1 MKSKKIIH
9 LITTIER
16 GGAEKQLLTLVRE
29 QVRSG
34 IDVEVF
40 YLKGAPELKHE
51 FENCGATVNQ
61 SLLKKSFINQIIT
74 LRKQLTQDQTPV
86 HAHLPKSELLASLSC
101 LKGRFIFTR
110 HNSEAF
116 WPGAPKILSNVL
128 ARFVAKRSVSGVCI
142 SNAVKDYVIQR
153 GELSKEYDLK
163 TIYYGFEKI
172 EQSHTKT
179 LIEIK
184 DQLGVKPG
192 VLRLGSIGRLVR
204 QKDYPTLLRAMKQV
218 IDSGID
224 AELFIVGEGAEKD
237 NFVELTLE
245 LGIHE
250 RVNWLGRTPFVNEFL
265 SQLDLFVLPS
275 IYEGFGLVLLEAM
288 QANKPILATNNS
300 SIPEVLGKDYAG
312 LFETSNV
319 EKLSGLIRKV
329 LLEDVFA
336 KQLVSNYANRLDIF
350 KPEVMAEKLLRI
362 YEKAGF

>member
-29 QVRSG
+29 QIKSG
-34 IDVEVF
+34 LGVEVF
-40 YLKGAPELKHE
+40 YLKGAPELKQE
-51 FENCGATVNQ
+51 FENCGANVNQ
-61 SLLKKSFINQIIT
+61 TLLKKSFIQQVFT
-74 LRKQLTQDQTPV
+74 LRKHLNQDLAPV

-101 LKGRFIFTR
+101 SKGMFIFTR

-116 WPGAPKILSNVL
+116 WPGAPKILSNLL
-128 ARFVAKRSVSGVCI
+128 ARFVAKRSTSGVCI
-142 SNAVKDYVIQR
+142 SDAVKDYVIQR

-172 EQSHTKT
+172 EQLDTKA
-179 LIEIK
+179 LAEIK
-184 DQLGVKPG
+184 DQLIVKPG
-192 VLRLGSIGRLVR
+192 VLRVGSIGRLVR
-204 QKDYPTLLRAMKQV
+204 QKDYPTLLSAMKQV
-218 IDSGID
+218 VDSGID
-224 AELFIVGEGAEKD
+224 AELFIVGDGAEKD
-237 NFVELTLE
+237 NFVELTLD
-245 LGIHE
+245 LGINE
-250 RVNWLGRTPFVNEFL
+250 RVHWLGRTPFVNEFL

-319 EKLSGLIRKV
+319 EKLSGLIKKV
-329 LLEDVFA
+329 LLEDAFA
-336 KQLVSNYANRLDIF
+336 KQLVSNYASRLDDF
-350 KPEVMAEKLLRI
+350 TPEVMAEKLLRV
-362 YEKAGF
+362 YEKSGF

>member
-29 QVRSG
+29 QVKSG
-34 IDVEVF
+34 IGVEVF
-40 YLKGAPELKHE
+40 YLKGAPELKQE
-51 FENCGATVNQ
+51 FENCGAVVNQ
-61 SLLKKSFINQIIT
+61 TLLKKSFFQQVVT
-74 LRKQLTQDQTPV
+74 LRKYLNQDPAPV

-101 LKGRFIFTR
+101 SRGMLIFTR

-116 WPGAPKILSNVL
+116 WPGAPKIFSNVL

-142 SNAVKDYVIQR
+142 SNAVKDFVIQR
-153 GELSKEYDLK
+153 GELSKDYDLE

-172 EQSHTKT
+172 EQLDAKA
-179 LIEIK
+179 LAEIK
-184 DQLGVKPG
+184 DQLRVKPG
-192 VLRLGSIGRLVR
+192 VLRVGSIGRLVR
-204 QKDYPTLLRAMKQV
+204 QKDYPTLLSAMKQV

-224 AELFIVGEGAEKD
+224 AELFILGEGAEKD
-237 NFVELTLE
+237 NFTELSLD

-250 RVNWLGRTPFVNEFL
+250 RVHWLGRTPFVNEFL

-288 QANKPILATNNS
+288 QANKPVLATNNS
-300 SIPEVLGKDYAG
+300 SIPEVLGRDYAG

-319 EKLSGLIRKV
+319 EKLSGLIKKV
-329 LLEDVFA
+329 LLEDAFA
-336 KQLVSNYANRLDIF
+336 KQLVSNYSKRLDIF
-350 KPEVMAEKLLRI
+350 KPEVMAEKLSDV
-362 YEKAGF
+362 YEKSGF

>member
-1 MKSKKIIH
+1 MKSKRIIH

-29 QVRSG
+29 QVKSG
-34 IDVEVF
+34 LGVEVF

-51 FENCGATVNQ
+51 FEYCGAAVNQ
-61 SLLKKSFINQIIT
+61 ILLKKSFIRQVFT
-74 LRKQLTQDQTPV
+74 LRKHLNQDEAPV
-86 HAHLPKSELLASLSC
+86 HAHLPKSEILAFLSC
-101 LKGRFIFTR
+101 SKGMFIFTR

-128 ARFVAKRSVSGVCI
+128 SRFVAKRSASGVCI

-172 EQSHTKT
+172 EQLDTKA
-179 LIEIK
+179 LAEIK
-184 DQLGVKPG
+184 SQLMVKPG
-192 VLRLGSIGRLVR
+192 VLRVGSIGRLVR
-204 QKDYPTLLRAMKQV
+204 QKDYPTLLSAMKQV

-224 AELFIVGEGAEKD
+224 AELFIAGEGIEKD
-237 NFVELTLE
+237 NLVELTLK
-245 LGIHE
+245 LGINK
-250 RVNWLGRTPFVNEFL
+250 RVHWLGRTPFIKEFL

-288 QANKPILATNNS
+288 QANKPIIATNNS
-300 SIPEVLGKDYAG
+300 SIPEVLGKDYEG
-312 LFETSNV
+312 LFETSNSK
-319 EKLSGLIRKV
+319 ELSGLIRKV
-329 LLEDVFA
+329 LLEDAFT
-336 KQLVSNYANRLDIF
+336 KQLLSNYAEKLGIF
-350 KPEVMAEKLLRI
+350 KPEVMAGKLLRV

>member
-29 QVRSG
+29 QVKSG
-34 IDVEVF
+34 LSVEVF
-40 YLKGAPELKHE
+40 YLKGTPELKQE
-51 FENCGATVNQ
+51 FENCRAAVNQ
-61 SLLKKSFINQIIT
+61 TLLNKSFIQQVFT
-74 LRKQLTQDQTPV
+74 LRKQLNQDQVPV

-101 LKGRFIFTR
+101 SKGMLIFTR
-110 HNSEAF
+110 HNSEEF
-116 WPGAPKILSNVL
+116 WPGVPKMLSNL
-128 ARFVAKRSVSGVCI
+128 LSRFVSKRSASGVCI
-142 SNAVKDYVIQR
+142 SIAVKDYVIQR
-153 GELSKEYDLK
+153 GELRKEYDLE

-172 EQSHTKT
+172 EQLDTKA
-179 LIEIK
+179 LAEIK
-184 DQLGVKPG
+184 DQLIVKPG
-192 VLRLGSIGRLVR
+192 VLRVGSIGRLVR
-204 QKDYPTLLRAMKQV
+204 QKDYPTLLSAMRQV

-224 AELFIVGEGAEKD
+224 AELFIVGEGTEKD
-237 NFVELTLE
+237 NLVELTLE

-250 RVNWLGRTPFVNEFL
+250 RVHWLGRTPFVNEFL

-319 EKLSGLIRKV
+319 EKLSGLIRKL

-336 KQLVSNYANRLDIF
+336 NQLVSNYASRLDIF
-350 KPEVMAEKLLRI
+350 KPEVMAEKLFRI

>member
-29 QVRSG
+29 QVRTELN
-34 IDVEVF
+34 VEVL
-40 YLKGAPELKHE
+40 YLKGAPELKQE
-51 FENCGATVNQ
+51 FENCGASVNQ
-61 SLLKKSFINQIIT
+61 TLLKKSFIQQVFI
-74 LRKQLTQDQTPV
+74 LRKHLNQNQTPI

-101 LKGRFIFTR
+101 PKGMFIFTR

-116 WPGAPKILSNVL
+116 WPGAPKIISNVL
-128 ARFVAKRSVSGVCI
+128 SRLVAKRSASGVCI

-172 EQSHTKT
+172 EQLGTKG
-179 LIEIK
+179 LAEIK
-184 DQLGVKPG
+184 DKLIVKPG
-192 VLRLGSIGRLVR
+192 VLRVGSIGRLVR

-218 IDSGID
+218 FDSGVE
-224 AELFIVGEGAEKD
+224 AELFIVGEGTEKD
-237 NFVELTLE
+237 NLVELTLE

-250 RVNWLGRTPFVNEFL
+250 RVHWLGRTPFVNEFL

-300 SIPEVLGKDYAG
+300 SIPEVLSKDYVG

-319 EKLSGLIRKV
+319 EKLSGLIKKV
-329 LLEDVFA
+329 LLEDAFA
-336 KQLVSNYANRLDIF
+336 KQLVLNYSKRLDIF
-350 KPEVMAEKLLRI
+350 KPEVMAEKLLHV
-362 YEKAGF
+362 YEKSGF

>member
-16 GGAEKQLLTLVRE
+16 GGAEKQLLTVVRQ
-29 QVRSG
+29 QVKSG
-34 IDVEVF
+34 LGVEVF
-40 YLKGAPELKHE
+40 YLKGAPELKQE
-51 FENCGATVNQ
+51 FENCGAAVNQ
-61 SLLKKSFINQIIT
+61 TLLKKSFLQQVFT
-74 LRKQLTQDQTPV
+74 LRKHLNQDPAPV

-101 LKGRFIFTR
+101 RKGRFIFSR

-128 ARFVAKRSVSGVCI
+128 ARFVAKRTVSGACI

-153 GELSKEYDLK
+153 GELSKKYDLK

-172 EQSHTKT
+172 EKLDTKA
-179 LIEIK
+179 LVEIK
-184 DQLGVKPG
+184 DQLRVKPG
-192 VLRLGSIGRLVR
+192 VLRVGAIGRLVK
-204 QKDYPTLLRAMKQV
+204 QKDYPTLLSAMKQI
-218 IDSGID
+218 IDSRID

-237 NFVELTLE
+237 NFIELTLE
-245 LGIHE
+245 LGINK
-250 RVNWLGRTPFVNEFL
+250 RVHWLGRTPFVNEFL

-350 KPEVMAEKLLRI
+350 SPEVMAEKLLDV
-362 YEKAGF
+362 YEKSGF

>member
-29 QVRSG
+29 QVKSG
-34 IDVEVF
+34 LGVEVF
-40 YLKGAPELKHE
+40 YLKGAPELKYE
-51 FENCGATVNQ
+51 FENCGATVNKT
-61 SLLKKSFINQIIT
+61 LLKKSFIQQVMI
-74 LRKQLTQDQTPV
+74 LRRHLNQDQTPV

-101 LKGRFIFTR
+101 LKGRFIFSR

-116 WPGAPKILSNVL
+116 WPKAPKALSNAL
-128 ARFVAKRSVSGVCI
+128 SRFVANRSASGVCI

-163 TIYYGFEKI
+163 TIYYGFEKT
-172 EQSHTKT
+172 EQLDTKA
-179 LIEIK
+179 LAEIK
-184 DQLGVKPG
+184 DRLRVKPG
-192 VLRLGSIGRLVR
+192 VLRVGSIGRLVR
-204 QKDYPTLLRAMKQV
+204 QKDYPTLLSAMKQV
-218 IDSGID
+218 FDSGID
-224 AELFIVGEGAEKD
+224 AELFIVGEGVEKE

-250 RVNWLGRTPFVNEFL
+250 RVHWLGRTPFVNEFL

-300 SIPEVLGKDYAG
+300 SIPEVLGKDYMG
-312 LFETSNV
+312 LFKTSDV
-319 EKLSGLIRKV
+319 GKLSGLIRNV
-329 LLEDVFA
+329 LLEDTFA
-336 KQLVSNYANRLDIF
+336 KQLVSNYSKRLDIF
-350 KPEVMAEKLLRI
+350 KPEVMAEKLLHV
-362 YEKAGF
+362 YEKTGF

>member
-40 YLKGAPELKHE
+40 YLKGAPELKQE
-51 FENCGATVNQ
+51 FENCGAAVNQ
-61 SLLKKSFINQIIT
+61 TLLKKSYIQQVFT
-74 LRKQLTQDQTPV
+74 LRKHLNQDQAPV
-86 HAHLPKSELLASLSC
+86 HAHLPKSELLASVSC

-116 WPGAPKILSNVL
+116 WPGAPKMLSNVL
-128 ARFVAKRSVSGVCI
+128 ARFVAKRSAFGVCI
-142 SNAVKDYVIQR
+142 SDAVKNYVIQR

-172 EQSHTKT
+172 EQLDTKA
-179 LIEIK
+179 LAEIK
-184 DQLGVKPG
+184 DQLIVKPG
-192 VLRLGSIGRLVR
+192 VLRVGSIGRLVR
-204 QKDYPTLLRAMKQV
+204 QKDYPTLLSAMKQV

-224 AELFIVGEGAEKD
+224 AELFVVGEGAEKD
-237 NFVELTLE
+237 NLVELTLE

-250 RVNWLGRTPFVNEFL
+250 SVHWLGRTPFVNEFL
-265 SQLDLFVLPS
+265 SQMDLFVLPS

-288 QANKPILATNNS
+288 QANKPIVATNNS
-300 SIPEVLGKDYAG
+300 SIPEVLSKDYVG

-319 EKLSGLIRKV
+319 EKLSGLIKKV
-329 LLEDVFA
+329 LLEDAFA
-336 KQLVSNYANRLDIF
+336 KQLVSNYSKRLDIF
-350 KPEVMAEKLLRI
+350 KPEVMAEKLLHV
-362 YEKAGF
+362 YEKSGF

>member
-29 QVRSG
+29 QVKSG
-34 IDVEVF
+34 IGVEVF
-40 YLKGAPELKHE
+40 YLKGAPELKQE
-51 FENCGATVNQ
+51 FENCGAVVNQ
-61 SLLKKSFINQIIT
+61 TLLKKSFFQQVVT
-74 LRKQLTQDQTPV
+74 LRKYLNQDPAPV

-101 LKGRFIFTR
+101 SKGMLIFTR

-116 WPGAPKILSNVL
+116 WPGAPKIFSNVL

-142 SNAVKDYVIQR
+142 SNAVKDFVIQR
-153 GELSKEYDLK
+153 GELSKDYDLE

-172 EQSHTKT
+172 EQLDAKA
-179 LIEIK
+179 LAEIK
-184 DQLGVKPG
+184 DQLRVKPG
-192 VLRLGSIGRLVR
+192 VLRVGSIGRLVR
-204 QKDYPTLLRAMKQV
+204 QKDYPTLLSAMKQV

-224 AELFIVGEGAEKD
+224 AELFILGEGAEKD
-237 NFVELTLE
+237 NFTELSLD

-250 RVNWLGRTPFVNEFL
+250 RVHWLGRTPFVNEFL

-288 QANKPILATNNS
+288 QANKPVLATNNS
-300 SIPEVLGKDYAG
+300 SIPEVLGRDYAG

-319 EKLSGLIRKV
+319 EKLSGLIKKV
-329 LLEDVFA
+329 LLEDAFA
-336 KQLVSNYANRLDIF
+336 KQLVSNYSKRLDIF
-350 KPEVMAEKLLRI
+350 KPEVMAEKLSDV
-362 YEKAGF
+362 YEKSGF

>member
-1 MKSKKIIH
+1 MKSNKIIH

-29 QVRSG
+29 QVKSG
-34 IDVEVF
+34 LGVEVF
-40 YLKGAPELKHE
+40 YLKGAPELKQE
-51 FENCGATVNQ
+51 FENCGAVVNQ
-61 SLLKKSFINQIIT
+61 TLLKRSFFQQVFT
-74 LRKQLTQDQTPV
+74 LRKYLNQDPAPV
-86 HAHLPKSELLASLSC
+86 HAHLPKSEFLASLSC
-101 LKGRFIFTR
+101 SKGMLIFTR

-116 WPGAPKILSNVL
+116 WPGAPKIFSNVL
-128 ARFVAKRSVSGVCI
+128 SRFVANRSASGVCI

-153 GELSKEYDLK
+153 GELSNEYDLK

-172 EQSHTKT
+172 EQLDTKA
-179 LIEIK
+179 LVEIK
-184 DQLGVKPG
+184 EKLRVKPG
-192 VLRLGSIGRLVR
+192 VLRVGSIGRLVR

-224 AELFIVGEGAEKD
+224 AELFIVGDGAGKD

-245 LGIHE
+245 LGMNE
-250 RVNWLGRTPFVNEFL
+250 RVHWLGRTPFVKEFL

-300 SIPEVLGKDYAG
+300 SIPEVLGNDYVG

-329 LLEDVFA
+329 LLEDAFA
-336 KQLVSNYANRLDIF
+336 KQLVSNYSKRLDIF
-350 KPEVMAEKLLRI
+350 KPKVMAEKLLHV
-362 YEKAGF
+362 YEKSGF

>member
-29 QVRSG
+29 QVRTELN
-34 IDVEVF
+34 VEVL
-40 YLKGAPELKHE
+40 YLKGAPELKQE
-51 FENCGATVNQ
+51 FENCGAVVNQ
-61 SLLKKSFINQIIT
+61 TLLKKSFIQQIIT
-74 LRKQLTQDQTPV
+74 LRKHLNQNQTPI

-101 LKGRFIFTR
+101 PKGMFIFTR

-128 ARFVAKRSVSGVCI
+128 SRLVAKRSASGVCI

-172 EQSHTKT
+172 EQLDTKA
-179 LIEIK
+179 LAEIK
-184 DQLGVKPG
+184 NKLIVKPG
-192 VLRLGSIGRLVR
+192 VLRVGSIGRLVR
-204 QKDYPTLLRAMKQV
+204 QKDYPTLLSAMRQV

-224 AELFIVGEGAEKD
+224 AELFIVGEGMEK
-237 NFVELTLE
+237 NNLTELTLE

-250 RVNWLGRTPFVNEFL
+250 RVHWLGRTPFVNEFL

-300 SIPEVLGKDYAG
+300 SIPEVLGNDYIG

-319 EKLSGLIRKV
+319 EKLSGLIKKV
-329 LLEDVFA
+329 LLEDAFA
-336 KQLVSNYANRLDIF
+336 KQLVLNYSKRLDIF
-350 KPEVMAEKLLRI
+350 KPEVMAEKLLHV
-362 YEKAGF
+362 YEKSGF

>member
-29 QVRSG
+29 QVKSG
-34 IDVEVF
+34 LNVEVF
-40 YLKGAPELKHE
+40 YLKGAPELKQV
-51 FENCGATVNQ
+51 FENCGSTVNQ
-61 SLLKKSFINQIIT
+61 TLLNKSFIQQVFT
-74 LRKQLTQDQTPV
+74 LRKHLNQDQAPV

-101 LKGRFIFTR
+101 SKGMFIFTR

-116 WPGAPKILSNVL
+116 WPGVPKMLSNVL
-128 ARFVAKRSVSGVCI
+128 SKFVAKRSASGVCI

-153 GELSKEYDLK
+153 GELSKGYNLK

-172 EQSHTKT
+172 EQLDTKA
-179 LIEIK
+179 LAKIK
-184 DQLGVKPG
+184 DQLIVKPG
-192 VLRLGSIGRLVR
+192 VLRVGSIGRLVR
-204 QKDYPTLLRAMKQV
+204 QKDYPTLLSAMKQV

-224 AELFIVGEGAEKD
+224 AELFIVGDGVEKD
-237 NFVELTLE
+237 NFVELTVE
-245 LGIHE
+245 LGISK
-250 RVNWLGRTPFVNEFL
+250 RVHWLGRTPFVNDFL

-300 SIPEVLGKDYAG
+300 SIPEVLGKDYMG
-312 LFETSNV
+312 LFQTSNV

-329 LLEDVFA
+329 HLEDAFA
-336 KQLVSNYANRLDIF
+336 KKLVSNYASRLDIF
-350 KPEVMAEKLLRI
+350 KPEIMAEKLLRV
-362 YEKAGF
+362 YEKSGF

>member
-29 QVRSG
+29 QVKFG
-34 IDVEVF
+34 LGVEIF

-51 FENCGATVNQ
+51 FENCGATVNKI
-61 SLLKKSFINQIIT
+61 LLKKSFIQQIIT
-74 LRKQLTQDQTPV
+74 LRKKLNQDQTPV

-101 LKGRFIFTR
+101 PKGMFIFTR
-110 HNSEAF
+110 HNSEPF
-116 WPGAPKILSNVL
+116 WPGAPKILSNL
-128 ARFVAKRSVSGVCI
+128 LSKFVAKRSAFGVCI
-142 SNAVKDYVIQR
+142 SNAVRDYVIQR

-172 EQSHTKT
+172 EQLDAKA
-179 LIEIK
+179 LAEIK
-184 DQLGVKPG
+184 DQLIVKPG
-192 VLRLGSIGRLVR
+192 VLRIGSIGRLVR
-204 QKDYPTLLRAMKQV
+204 QKDYPTLLSAMRQV

-224 AELFIVGEGAEKD
+224 AELFIVGEGVEKE
-237 NFVELTLE
+237 NLIELTLE
-245 LGIHE
+245 LGINE
-250 RVNWLGRTPFVNEFL
+250 RVHWLGRTPFVNEFI

-288 QANKPILATNNS
+288 QANKPIVATNNS

-329 LLEDVFA
+329 LLEDAFA
-336 KQLVSNYANRLDIF
+336 KQLVSNYAIRLADF
-350 KPEVMAEKLLRI
+350 TSEVMAEKLLRV
-362 YEKAGF
+362 YEKSGF

>member
-29 QVRSG
+29 QVRTELN
-34 IDVEVF
+34 VEVL
-40 YLKGAPELKHE
+40 YLKGAPELKQE
-51 FENCGATVNQ
+51 FENCGAVVNQ
-61 SLLKKSFINQIIT
+61 TLLKKSFIQQIIT
-74 LRKQLTQDQTPV
+74 LRKHLNQNQTPI

-101 LKGRFIFTR
+101 PKGMFIFTR

-128 ARFVAKRSVSGVCI
+128 SRFVAKRSASGVCI

-172 EQSHTKT
+172 EQLDTKA
-179 LIEIK
+179 LAEIK
-184 DQLGVKPG
+184 NKLIVKPG
-192 VLRLGSIGRLVR
+192 VLRVGSIGRLVR
-204 QKDYPTLLRAMKQV
+204 QKDYPTLLSAMRQV

-224 AELFIVGEGAEKD
+224 AELFIVGEGMEK
-237 NFVELTLE
+237 NNLTELTLE

-250 RVNWLGRTPFVNEFL
+250 RVHWLGRTPFVNEFL

-300 SIPEVLGKDYAG
+300 SIPEVLGNDYIG

-319 EKLSGLIRKV
+319 EKLSGLIKKV
-329 LLEDVFA
+329 LLEDAFA
-336 KQLVSNYANRLDIF
+336 KQLVLNYSKRLDIF
-350 KPEVMAEKLLRI
+350 KPEVMAEKLLHV
-362 YEKAGF
+362 YEKSGF